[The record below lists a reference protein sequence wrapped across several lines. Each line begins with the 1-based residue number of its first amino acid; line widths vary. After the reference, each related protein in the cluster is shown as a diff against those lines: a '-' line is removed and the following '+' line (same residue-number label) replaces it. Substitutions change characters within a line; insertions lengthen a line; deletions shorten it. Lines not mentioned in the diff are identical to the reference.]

1 MKCLRLS
8 YSDVTVLLNLVTRE
22 KRLMKYMKQ
31 LGIIFA
37 VTCVGEILKYLI
49 PFPVPASIYGL
60 VIMLVLLLTRKV
72 KLEQVQDVADFLI
85 EIMPMMFIPAAVGLL
100 VSWEQL
106 KSMLVPVVV
115 ITIVSTVVV
124 MGVTGKVSDVLTKE
138 RPEGRKDVK

>member
-60 VIMLVLLLTRKV
+60 VIMLVLLVTRKV

>member
-1 MKCLRLS
+1 M
-8 YSDVTVLLNLVTRE
+8 TRE

-37 VTCVGEILKYLI
+37 VTCIGEILKYVI
-49 PFPVPASIYGL
+49 PLPIPASIYGL
-60 VIMLVLLLTRKV
+60 VLMLVLLITRKV

-100 VSWEQL
+100 VSWKQL

-115 ITIVSTVVV
+115 ITIVSTIIV
-124 MGVTGKVSDVLTKE
+124 MAVTGKVSDSLTKE
-138 RPEGRKDVK
+138 RPESRKDVE